1 MHKENKLTIDKRKTL
16 PVHIAAIWDE
26 LSDSVIDRIGNAG
39 LEALC
44 GQVHRMREA
53 ERRITDEGMVVQDS
67 KGNPM
72 PHPALAIE
80 KQAQAEI
87 RSWTDKFGKRTGK

>member
-1 MHKENKLTIDKRKTL
+1 MLEKREAL
-16 PVHIAAIWDE
+16 PGHIATIWDE
-26 LSDSVIDRIGNAG
+26 LSDNVVEWIGNAG

-44 GQVHRMREA
+44 GQVHRLRQA
-53 ERRITDEGMVVQDS
+53 ELRISDEGMVVQDA

-87 RSWTDKFGKRTGK
+87 RSWIDKFGKRTGTRYDHND

>member
-1 MHKENKLTIDKRKTL
+1 MLTKRRAL
-16 PVHIAAIWDE
+16 PAHIAAIWDE
-26 LSDSVIDRIGNAG
+26 LADSVGAEIGNAG
-39 LEALC
+39 MEAFC

-53 ERRITDEGMVVQDS
+53 ENRISDEGMVVQDT
-67 KGNPM
+67 KGNPI

-87 RSWTDKFGKRTGK
+87 RSWIGKFGKQTEPDLF